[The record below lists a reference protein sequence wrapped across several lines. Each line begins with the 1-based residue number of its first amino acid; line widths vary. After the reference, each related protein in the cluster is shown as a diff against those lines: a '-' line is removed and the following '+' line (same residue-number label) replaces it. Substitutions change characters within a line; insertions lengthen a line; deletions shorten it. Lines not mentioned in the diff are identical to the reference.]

1 VYLDG
6 VDPSEMRW
14 RWSIWWR
21 MIAAGRSGDGGKAST
36 GFHAQPEEAD
46 ISLPVDL
53 VKAGDTVTMGLQME
67 SKQKWRRGRPVRVWT
82 GIPVKTE
89 VPKGALNVFA

>member
-1 VYLDG
+1 
-6 VDPSEMRW
+6 MRW
-14 RWSIWWR
+14 RWSIQWR

-53 VKAGDTVTMGLQME
+53 VKADDTVTMGLQME
-67 SKQKWRRGRPVRVWT
+67 SKQKSRVWT

>member
-1 VYLDG
+1 VEVEHPVEDDSG
-6 VDPSEMRW
+6 GEERRW
-14 RWSIWWR
+14 RQSEHR
-21 MIAAGRSGDGGKAST
+21 
-36 GFHAQPEEAD
+36 FHAQPEEAD

-53 VKAGDTVTMGLQME
+53 VKADDTVTMGLQME
-67 SKQKWRRGRPVRVWT
+67 SKQKSRVWT

>member
-1 VYLDG
+1 
-6 VDPSEMRW
+6 
-14 RWSIWWR
+14 

-53 VKAGDTVTMGLQME
+53 VKAGDTVTWASKWNRSKNGVGDGL
-67 SKQKWRRGRPVRVWT
+67 SRVWT